1 MFIHYEMITIILITN
16 FHHNS
21 YYNTVGYLP
30 YLIYYVPVTY
40 LYFNWKFVTSWP
52 SLRAPV
58 GKESAWNAG
67 EPGLIPGSGRSTEE
81 GIGYPLQY
89 SWASLVAQLVKNL
102 PAMWKTWVR
111 SLSWENPLEKGKTT
125 HSSIL
130 AWRIARTIQSMG
142 SQRVG
147 HDWMTFSSTFW
158 SCSLIWPI
166 PLPPFS
172 LATASFQYLRVCF
185 CHVICLFCL
194 LDFTYKWNHM
204 AFVFLCLTY
213 QLA

>member
-1 MFIHYEMITIILITN
+1 MSAFAWQSNEAILFYFTRNLVSKIQ
-16 FHHNS
+16 FQHHWD
-21 YYNTVGYLP
+21 
-30 YLIYYVPVTY
+30 IVTY
-40 LYFNWKFVTSWP
+40 STDIYGMP
-52 SLRAPV
+52 SKYAR
-58 GKESAWNAG
+58 
-67 EPGLIPGSGRSTEE
+67 
-81 GIGYPLQY
+81 
-89 SWASLVAQLVKNL
+89 ASLVAQLVKNP
-102 PAMWKTWVR
+102 PAMQETWIR
-111 SLSWENPLEKGKTT
+111 SLGWEDPLEKGKTT